1 MRIIRLPSGA
11 TLAIAPTFFGCEGSS
26 GTATDAVVARLDTG
40 SVRLDSGGT
49 MGDTGGAGNLD
60 SGAVDIVLGEG
71 GIHDSA
77 TDMSSLF
84 PASVAR
90 E

>member
-1 MRIIRLPSGA
+1 
-11 TLAIAPTFFGCEGSS
+11 
-26 GTATDAVVARLDTG
+26 LDTG